1 MKNKVR
7 IKRRNWEIDYMQ
19 DIISGRGF
27 TIREPATVNVDDI
40 NKKSLHGSRSPL
52 YATDYSDEQAFIER
66 YRCKCGEFKG
76 KQFEGETCP
85 LCGTKIE
92 FKDVDIG
99 FTGWISLG
107 KDHTIQPYYY
117 NLMNDCLGK
126 NTLNEILDTKN
137 KVDTDGNIIKAES
150 LQDIIGKAKHPF
162 VGIGPTEFKNRFIEI
177 MTFFK
182 NTKKN
187 KSDAIE
193 NVMKE
198 KNNVF
203 TSHIPVYT
211 TLLRPQSATSD
222 SYYYNSMDKNINP
235 LYNLSEKIKVCQDI
249 ERDYVLN
256 RIQRRVNKLWDLNF
270 ELLNG
275 KDGLIRDQILGGSL
289 NVWVSIIN
297 LLNCGELPD

>member
-1 MKNKVR
+1 MKNKVK

-40 NKKSLHGSRSPL
+40 SKKSLFGSRSPL

-66 YRCKCGEFKG
+66 HRCKCGEFKG
-76 KQFEGETCP
+76 KQFDGETCP

-92 FKDVDIG
+92 FKDVDVG

-107 KDHTIQPYYY
+107 KEFTIQPYYY
-117 NLMNDCLGK
+117 NLINDCFGK
-126 NTLNEILDTKN
+126 NVLNEILDTKN

-150 LQDIIGKAKHPF
+150 IQEIIGKAKHPF
-162 VGIGPTEFKNRFIEI
+162 VGIGPIEFRNRFIEI

-182 NTKKN
+182 NAKKN
-187 KSDAIE
+187 KSETLE
-193 NVMKE
+193 NIMRE

-203 TSHIPVYT
+203 ASHIPIYT

-222 SYYYNSMDKNINP
+222 SYYYNSMDKNVNP
-235 LYNLSEKIKVCQDI
+235 LFNLSEKIKTCQDI
-249 ERDYVLN
+249 EKDYVLN

-275 KDGLIRDQILGGSL
+275 KDGWIRDQILGGSL
-289 NVWVSIIN
+289 AA
-297 LLNCGELPD
+297 